1 MDLRTE
7 YHDRQEATTTQ
18 RKLGEVEYKGD
29 IKAYLTE
36 FRALNIYARCTGES
50 LMEKFNLAMPQA
62 IIDMRLAYHI
72 GEFVDNEHFL
82 VATYNVGIHVE
93 QKKALEELRGKW
105 KEGGKDEGKKNQGR
119 DREGQAKGKGSKRL
133 KTTS

>member
-1 MDLRTE
+1 
-7 YHDRQEATTTQ
+7 
-18 RKLGEVEYKGD
+18 
-29 IKAYLTE
+29 
-36 FRALNIYARCTGES
+36 
-50 LMEKFNLAMPQA
+50 MEKFNLAMPQA